1 MSRIVFSL
9 LLAAVLAAVAVSDG
23 SAMPADNHRVKR
35 MSDHRVAELQTL
47 LSMGKMGG
55 KVVTHKVGYGQVDP
69 MKVGRRRRSDPRM
82 LSRLQQLLLSA
93 AAGDSHEQ
101 LPEQEEE
108 QQHLQ
113 LQLDPTEED
122 ERQVLL
128 QLLEGQRQAQS
139 PQQQQE
145 QQQPRLAWWPRT
157 LTPQL

>member
-1 MSRIVFSL
+1 MSRIACSL
-9 LLAAVLAAVAVSDG
+9 LLAAVVAALAASECN
-23 SAMPADNHRVKR
+23 AMPADNHRVKR

-101 LPEQEEE
+101 FPEQEDE
-108 QQHLQ
+108 QQ
-113 LQLDPTEED
+113 LQLEPTEED
-122 ERQVLL
+122 ERQVLM
-128 QLLEGQRQAQS
+128 QLLHVQQEEQS
-139 PQQQQE
+139 PHE
-145 QQQPRLAWWPRT
+145 QLPARLSWWQRP
-157 LTPQL
+157 LALQM

>member
-101 LPEQEEE
+101 LPQQEEE
-108 QQHLQ
+108 QQHPQ

-139 PQQQQE
+139 PQE
-145 QQQPRLAWWPRT
+145 QQQARLAWWPRT